1 MYTCILIRELWR
13 LLFKIVIGHVFQW
26 LLLKIPRP
34 TDIINMMYVCPELSK
49 YIVRWTTYAGVFI
62 LVSCTQFTRSLFILR
77 AARPSDNSEVSRAA
91 IATSGVMISWHVPG
105 LHRAVCYSSPD
116 FPLPYSFVVDIKL
129 QIWKLLKEVMHTNIY
144 FILLSA
150 KSGMNWRWWWGTWTL
165 ISYEGRKCIY
175 N

>member
-1 MYTCILIRELWR
+1 M
-13 LLFKIVIGHVFQW
+13 
-26 LLLKIPRP
+26 
-34 TDIINMMYVCPELSK
+34 CPELSI
-49 YIVRWTTYAGVFI
+49 YIVRVDYIRWSIYPCN
-62 LVSCTQFTRSLFILR
+62 CTQFTRSLFILR

-91 IATSGVMISWHVPG
+91 IATSGVMISWQVPG

-116 FPLPYSFVVDIKL
+116 FPLPYNLVVDIKL
-129 QIWKLLKEVMHTNIY
+129 QIWKLLKEAMHTNIY